1 MLSELIGFLLMVL
14 NGWAAVIYWRIQ
26 GVSFELAFL
35 MLTVYW
41 SFTLL
46 LTYFG
51 TGWIIDILKKWSLT
65 KELSIKIAEFR
76 KINPLYNQREG
87 IIDWLTRR
95 KTSIIL
101 ILAFIPCIP
110 EIPTLVIIATRI
122 IKIKHGL
129 SILLAGNI
137 FRVFVL
143 CYAVYFLPL

>member
-14 NGWAAVIYWRIQ
+14 NGWTAVIYWRIQ

-51 TGWIIDILKKWSLT
+51 TGCIIDILEKWFLT
-65 KELSIKIAEFR
+65 EELSIKIVKFR
-76 KINPLYNQREG
+76 KITPFYNQRDR
-87 IIDWLTRR
+87 IVDWLTRQ
-95 KTSIIL
+95 KISIIF

-122 IKIKHGL
+122 IKIKYGL
-129 SILLAGNI
+129 LILLAGNI

-143 CYAVYFLPL
+143 CYAVYFTL

>member
-76 KINPLYNQREG
+76 KMNPLYNRRDG

-95 KTSIIL
+95 KTSIIF